1 MLGAVPGEREVVFS
15 WSPPPVT
22 QRNGVITGYT
32 ISCSPSPSS
41 LPHSTSSEVTSLR
54 LAGFSP
60 GTSYSCSLVASNS
73 QGSGPPAN
81 SSFKTKED
89 NSYFQLHL
97 GGLLSTCSEE
107 VNSER
112 SLKLE
117 HITDA
122 VVKVLK
128 APSDIIENTFFVC
141 YPESPSFVTYRA
153 SLEGTSET
161 DSSSLVSLIE
171 AWVRG
176 GGASVIVTGVLMTVD
191 SHCSVAISSPSEPEC
206 SPTPP
211 APTAKPAG
219 IEGEGTSS
227 SDTTTPAITAG
238 VVVVTVAVIIA
249 VAIVIVAVVFLGL
262 RHRRGGAKLKSSN
275 QRYESSTPVAA
286 VNVSYGKV
294 KRGEEATYEMM
305 DISAQ
310 QLPRA
315 ASGPVEDY
323 EEPVTPRQPLPTIP
337 PSKAEEEA
345 EDDTV
350 YDVIPGDQ

>member
-1 MLGAVPGEREVVFS
+1 M
-15 WSPPPVT
+15 
-22 QRNGVITGYT
+22 
-32 ISCSPSPSS
+32 
-41 LPHSTSSEVTSLR
+41 
-54 LAGFSP
+54 
-60 GTSYSCSLVASNS
+60 
-73 QGSGPPAN
+73 
-81 SSFKTKED
+81 
-89 NSYFQLHL
+89 
-97 GGLLSTCSEE
+97 
-107 VNSER
+107 
-112 SLKLE
+112 KLE

-128 APSDIIENTFFVC
+128 VPSDIIKNTFFVC

-153 SLEGTSET
+153 SLEGTSAT

-191 SHCSVAISSPSEPEC
+191 SHCSVAISSLSEPEC

-275 QRYESSTPVAA
+275 QRYS
-286 VNVSYGKV
+286 
-294 KRGEEATYEMM
+294 
-305 DISAQ
+305 
-310 QLPRA
+310 L
-315 ASGPVEDY
+315 DY
-323 EEPVTPRQPLPTIP
+323 
-337 PSKAEEEA
+337 S
-345 EDDTV
+345 
-350 YDVIPGDQ
+350 

>member
-1 MLGAVPGEREVVFS
+1 
-15 WSPPPVT
+15 
-22 QRNGVITGYT
+22 
-32 ISCSPSPSS
+32 
-41 LPHSTSSEVTSLR
+41 
-54 LAGFSP
+54 
-60 GTSYSCSLVASNS
+60 
-73 QGSGPPAN
+73 
-81 SSFKTKED
+81 
-89 NSYFQLHL
+89 
-97 GGLLSTCSEE
+97 
-107 VNSER
+107 
-112 SLKLE
+112 LKLE

-153 SLEGTSET
+153 KLNGTSQT

-176 GGASVIVTGVLMTVD
+176 GRASVIVTGVLVTVD
-191 SHCSVAISSPSEPEC
+191 SHCSVAISSLSEPEC

-219 IEGEGTSS
+219 IERASS
-227 SDTTTPAITAG
+227 SDTTAPAITAG
-238 VVVVTVAVIIA
+238 VVVVTVAVITA

-275 QRYESSTPVAA
+275 QRYESSTPVAS
-286 VNVSYGKV
+286 VNVSYGNV
-294 KRGEEATYEMM
+294 KRGEEAAYEMM

-310 QLPRA
+310 QPPRA

-337 PSKAEEEA
+337 SSKAEEEA